1 MNTSSYL
8 KLSRHNIYIFR
19 RRIPKALLDFFSTNE
34 LRIST
39 KTSDKKSALHIA
51 RSIANESDLLFE
63 QLAKNK
69 NMEDK
74 KDFTELSK
82 TLERWRETNYLKTRI
97 EEEFDLRLQETIANN
112 RKIRELETTHRSSL
126 KEREE
131 GYKLALDAVSASM
144 SEKFNN
150 SANPAKIDFKL
161 SELVEDFLSVKSIL
175 RRNDKPATVRK
186 DNDSLK
192 RFISLVGDKQI
203 SKVTQ
208 IDALEFAEK
217 IPTYGLINKTRAVN
231 TISGYLCSV
240 SKFSGWVAT
249 FHSGTGHKKLNFSK
263 LGYKKTISDSDEEKK
278 IADKDVKAIFT
289 HSKFIEFK
297 NDNDPKFWLITIAA
311 YTGMRLEE
319 ITQLNPFDDIYK
331 DENDIWVI
339 DINEKDNKNLKTK
352 SSPRIVPI
360 HSKLLEHG
368 LIAYIEKIKLNKATR
383 LFPET
388 TIRDGRTGK
397 NVGKTTNYFIQK
409 IVGIKGKGNHSFRHT
424 IGNKL
429 KRANV
434 EISIATQI
442 LGHAFG
448 GIHPCRNVYIFWLQV
463 LYLQRKMDKEISRQ
477 FYL

>member
-339 DINEKDNKNLKTK
+339 DINEKD
-352 SSPRIVPI
+352 
-360 HSKLLEHG
+360 
-368 LIAYIEKIKLNKATR
+368 KLNKITHN
-383 LFPET
+383 
-388 TIRDGRTGK
+388 K
-397 NVGKTTNYFIQK
+397 NMIVNVKSSNFIF
-409 IVGIKGKGNHSFRHT
+409 IN
-424 IGNKL
+424 
-429 KRANV
+429 
-434 EISIATQI
+434 
-442 LGHAFG
+442 
-448 GIHPCRNVYIFWLQV
+448 
-463 LYLQRKMDKEISRQ
+463 
-477 FYL
+477 